1 MRRGSLATMVRGG
14 KEDVALSVHR
24 RKRDSSTAPAGP
36 VRGKRTGGKKP
47 ADSGPIDGLSF
58 LRTLANAGAT
68 VQLTG
73 QLVQGFAGLVELG
86 ELFFFGAEFGGVRD

>member
-1 MRRGSLATMVRGG
+1 MVRGEG
-14 KEDVALSVHR
+14 R
-24 RKRDSSTAPAGP
+24 RRA
-36 VRGKRTGGKKP
+36 KRTSKEEKFLHCARRPRSREANGREKKP
-47 ADSGPIDGLSF
+47 ADSG
-58 LRTLANAGAT
+58 RK